1 MEMEMEQKIEKIISL
16 KKELDEL
23 KKIKTQFLEVM
34 NGKKIED
41 IEKLPDIDLGDDFG
55 ITLEITLDLK
65 LRRYAEEKQD
75 FEMFIFDLLGI
86 NEVELLKLY
95 FERLNLKINNIEE
108 QLKTL
113 L

>member
-1 MEMEMEQKIEKIISL
+1 MKMEMEKKKKKIISL
-16 KKELDEL
+16 KKELDEF

-41 IEKLPDIDLGDDFG
+41 IEKLPDTDLGDDFG
-55 ITLEITLDLK
+55 ITLEIK
-65 LRRYAEEKQD
+65 LRRYAGEKQD

>member
-1 MEMEMEQKIEKIISL
+1 MEMEMEIEQKIEKIISL

-55 ITLEITLDLK
+55 ITLEIK
-65 LRRYAEEKQD
+65 LRRYAGEKQD

>member
-1 MEMEMEQKIEKIISL
+1 MEMEIEQKIEKIISL

-55 ITLEITLDLK
+55 ITLEIK
-65 LRRYAEEKQD
+65 LRRYAGEKQD

>member
-1 MEMEMEQKIEKIISL
+1 MEMEMEMEQKIEKIISL

-55 ITLEITLDLK
+55 ITLEIK
-65 LRRYAEEKQD
+65 LRRYAGEKQD

>member
-23 KKIKTQFLEVM
+23 KKIKTQFLKVM

-55 ITLEITLDLK
+55 ITLEIK
-65 LRRYAEEKQD
+65 LRRYAGEKQD

>member
-1 MEMEMEQKIEKIISL
+1 MKMEMEQKIEKIISL
-16 KKELDEL
+16 KKELDEF

-41 IEKLPDIDLGDDFG
+41 IEKLPDTDLGDDFG
-55 ITLEITLDLK
+55 ITLEIK
-65 LRRYAEEKQD
+65 LRRYAGEKQD

>member
-1 MEMEMEQKIEKIISL
+1 MEMEIEQKIEKIISL
-16 KKELDEL
+16 KKELDKL
-23 KKIKTQFLEVM
+23 KERKTQFLEVM

-41 IEKLPDIDLGDDFG
+41 IEKLPDTDLGDDFG
-55 ITLEITLDLK
+55 ITLEIK
-65 LRRYAEEKQD
+65 LRRYAGKKQD

>member
-1 MEMEMEQKIEKIISL
+1 MKMEMEQKIEKIISL

-55 ITLEITLDLK
+55 ITLEIK
-65 LRRYAEEKQD
+65 LRRYAGEKQD

>member
-55 ITLEITLDLK
+55 ITLEIK
-65 LRRYAEEKQD
+65 LRRYAGEKQD

>member
-41 IEKLPDIDLGDDFG
+41 IEKLPDVDLGDDFG
-55 ITLEITLDLK
+55 ITLEIK
-65 LRRYAEEKQD
+65 LRRYAGEKQD

>member
-1 MEMEMEQKIEKIISL
+1 MEMEQKIEKIISL

-55 ITLEITLDLK
+55 ITLEIK
-65 LRRYAEEKQD
+65 LRRYAGEKQD

>member
-16 KKELDEL
+16 KKELVEL

-55 ITLEITLDLK
+55 ITLEIK
-65 LRRYAEEKQD
+65 LRRYAGEKQD

>member
-1 MEMEMEQKIEKIISL
+1 MEMEIEQKIEKIISL

-23 KKIKTQFLEVM
+23 KRIKTQFLEVM

-55 ITLEITLDLK
+55 ITLEIK
-65 LRRYAEEKQD
+65 LRRYAGEKQD

-95 FERLNLKINNIEE
+95 FERLNLKINNIEG

>member
-55 ITLEITLDLK
+55 ITLEIK
-65 LRRYAEEKQD
+65 LRRYAGEKQD

-113 L
+113 LL

>member
-1 MEMEMEQKIEKIISL
+1 
-16 KKELDEL
+16 
-23 KKIKTQFLEVM
+23 
-34 NGKKIED
+34 
-41 IEKLPDIDLGDDFG
+41 
-55 ITLEITLDLK
+55 
-65 LRRYAEEKQD
+65 
-75 FEMFIFDLLGI
+75 MFIFDLLGI

>member
-1 MEMEMEQKIEKIISL
+1 MEMEIEQKIEKIISL

-55 ITLEITLDLK
+55 ITLEIK
-65 LRRYAEEKQD
+65 LRRYAGEKQD

-95 FERLNLKINNIEE
+95 FERLNLKINNIEG